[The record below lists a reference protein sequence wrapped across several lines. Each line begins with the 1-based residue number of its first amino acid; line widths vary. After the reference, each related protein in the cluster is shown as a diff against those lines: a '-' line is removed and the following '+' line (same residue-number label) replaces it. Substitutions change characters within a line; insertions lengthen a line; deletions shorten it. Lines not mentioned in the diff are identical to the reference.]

1 MTLRPEDGSYALDDA
16 VPGTSLDSL
25 PAGTNLLVVGGDGSG
40 AADLVYRMLSSA
52 PRYNESVV
60 LVTTE
65 QSTASL
71 VEAYSSTLDDPDDL
85 DHLYVV
91 DAAYSGVERETGPL
105 SPTRIE
111 AATSPADVTGI
122 GVGVTNHLRS
132 ITSDRVRLGLL
143 SLSPVVDRLGPEQA
157 FAFCHVMTSRVRT
170 ADYLGLFVVD
180 PTRHESEHVRV
191 LQSLVDGTFTVRR
204 NDDGRREV
212 RGTGAVDAVAEW
224 TEVG

>member
-1 MTLRPEDGSYALDDA
+1 MGIRDGPYPLDDA

-25 PAGTNLLVVGGDGSG
+25 PAGTNLLVVGEDGSG
-40 AADLVYRMLSSA
+40 AADLVYRTLSPP
-52 PRYNESVV
+52 PRYDEAVV

-71 VEAYSSTLDDPDDL
+71 AEAYSSALDDPDDL

-91 DAAYSGVERETGPL
+91 DATYSGLERETGSI

-111 AATSPADVTGI
+111 AASSPADVTGI
-122 GVGVTNHLRS
+122 GIGVTNHLRS
-132 ITSDRVRLGLL
+132 IESDRVRLGML
-143 SLSPVVDRLGPEQA
+143 SLSPVVDRLGSEQA
-157 FAFCHVMTSRVRT
+157 FAFSHVMTSRVRT

-180 PTRHESEHVRV
+180 PTRHDPEHVRV
-191 LQSLVDGTFTVRR
+191 LQSLVDGTLTVRTT
-204 NDDGRREV
+204 DDGRRQV
-212 RGTGAVDAVAEW
+212 RGTGAVDAVAGW